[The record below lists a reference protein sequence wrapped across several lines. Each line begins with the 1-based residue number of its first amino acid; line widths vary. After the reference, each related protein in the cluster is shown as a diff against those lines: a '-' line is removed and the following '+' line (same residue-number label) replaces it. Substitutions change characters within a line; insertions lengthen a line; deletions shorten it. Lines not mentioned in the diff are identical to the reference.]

1 MNFSWMSKYST
12 MLLDAAGITLI
23 LAFFTVVFGTIFGT
37 FIALGKLS
45 RHRILGGPLRFLA
58 SAYIEFFR
66 GTPLMVQIFIIFYG
80 LPMMGVQMPE
90 ADWISPD
97 FKRYFA
103 GILALSINS
112 AAYVAEIIRAGI
124 QAVDVGQMEA
134 ARSLGMRH
142 SLAMT
147 KIILPQA
154 VRNILPA
161 LGNEFV
167 VVVKES
173 SMVSLIG
180 IAEIMRASDIIRG
193 NTFIQFEPLIVV
205 ALMYFV
211 ITFTLSKLLGG
222 VERKMRHSDF
232 GG

>member
-1 MNFSWMSKYST
+1 MNFTWLPRYST
-12 MLLDAAGITLI
+12 MLAQGAGITLI
-23 LAFFTVVFGTIFGT
+23 LAFFTVIFGTILGT

-45 RHRILGGPLRFLA
+45 RHRVLGGPLRFLA
-58 SAYIEFFR
+58 TAYIEFLR

-80 LPMMGVQMPE
+80 LPMIGVKMPQ

-97 FKRYFA
+97 FNRYFA
-103 GILALSINS
+103 GILALSMNS
-112 AAYVAEIIRAGI
+112 AAYVAEIIRSGI
-124 QAVDVGQMEA
+124 QAVDSGQMEA

-142 SLAMT
+142 SLAMS
-147 KIILPQA
+147 KIVLPQA

-180 IAEIMRASDIIRG
+180 IAEIMRSSDIIRA
-193 NTFIQFEPLIVV
+193 NTYFQMEPLLVI
-205 ALMYFV
+205 ALIYFI
-211 ITFTLSKLLGG
+211 ITFTLSKLLGKA
-222 VERKMRHSDF
+222 ERRKRRGD
-232 GG
+232 

>member
-1 MNFSWMSKYST
+1 
-12 MLLDAAGITLI
+12 MLAQGAGITLI
-23 LAFFTVVFGTIFGT
+23 LAFFTVIFGTILGT

-45 RHRILGGPLRFLA
+45 RHRVLGGPLRFLA
-58 SAYIEFFR
+58 TAYIEFLR

-80 LPMMGVQMPE
+80 LPMIGVKMPQ

-97 FKRYFA
+97 FNRYFA
-103 GILALSINS
+103 GILALSMNS
-112 AAYVAEIIRAGI
+112 AAYVAEIIRSGI
-124 QAVDVGQMEA
+124 QAVDSGQMEA

-142 SLAMT
+142 SLAMS
-147 KIILPQA
+147 KIVLPQA

-180 IAEIMRASDIIRG
+180 IAEIMRSSDIIRA
-193 NTFIQFEPLIVV
+193 NTYFQMEPLLVI
-205 ALMYFV
+205 ALIYFI
-211 ITFTLSKLLGG
+211 ITFTLSKLLGKA
-222 VERKMRHSDF
+222 ERRMRRGD
-232 GG
+232 

>member
-1 MNFSWMSKYST
+1 
-12 MLLDAAGITLI
+12 MLLQGAGVTLI
-23 LAFFTVVFGTIFGT
+23 LASFTVIFGTILGT

-45 RHRILGGPLRFLA
+45 RHKILGRPLRFLA
-58 SAYIEFFR
+58 TAYIEFFR

-80 LPMMGVQMPE
+80 LPMIGVKMPQ

-97 FKRYFA
+97 FNRYFA

-112 AAYVAEIIRAGI
+112 AAYVAEIIRSGI
-124 QAVDVGQMEA
+124 QAVDSGQMEA

-147 KIILPQA
+147 KIVLPQA

-173 SMVSLIG
+173 CMVSLIG
-180 IAEIMRASDIIRG
+180 IAEITRSSDIIRA
-193 NTFIQFEPLIVV
+193 NTYVQFEPLIFI
-205 ALMYFV
+205 AIMYFI

-222 VERKMRHSDF
+222 VERKMRHSDL
-232 GG
+232 G

>member
-1 MNFSWMSKYST
+1 MNFSWLPKYST
-12 MLLDAAGITLI
+12 MLLEAAGITLI
-23 LAFFTVVFGTIFGT
+23 LAFFTVIFGTIFGT

-45 RHRILGGPLRFLA
+45 RNRVIGAPLRFLA

-80 LPMMGVQMPE
+80 LPMMGIQMPK

-97 FKRYFA
+97 FNRYFA

-112 AAYVAEIIRAGI
+112 AAYVAEIIRSGI
-124 QAVDVGQMEA
+124 QAVDTGQMEA

-147 KIILPQA
+147 KIVLPQA

-180 IAEIMRASDIIRG
+180 IAEIMRSSDIIRA
-193 NTFIQFEPLIVV
+193 NTYIQFEPLIFI
-205 ALMYFV
+205 AIMYFI
-211 ITFTLSKLLGG
+211 ITFTLSKLVGR
-222 VERKMRHSDF
+222 VERRMRRSD
-232 GG
+232 

>member
-1 MNFSWMSKYST
+1 MNFTWLPRYST
-12 MLLDAAGITLI
+12 MLAQGAGITLI
-23 LAFFTVVFGTIFGT
+23 LAFFTVIFGTILGT

-45 RHRILGGPLRFLA
+45 RHRVLGGPLRFLA
-58 SAYIEFFR
+58 TAYIEFLR

-80 LPMMGVQMPE
+80 LPMIGVKMPQ

-97 FKRYFA
+97 FNRYFA
-103 GILALSINS
+103 GILALSMNS
-112 AAYVAEIIRAGI
+112 AAYVAEIIRSGI
-124 QAVDVGQMEA
+124 QAVDSGQMEA

-142 SLAMT
+142 SLAMS
-147 KIILPQA
+147 KIVLPQA

-180 IAEIMRASDIIRG
+180 IAEIMRSSDIIRA
-193 NTFIQFEPLIVV
+193 NTYFQMEPLLVI
-205 ALMYFV
+205 ALIYFI
-211 ITFTLSKLLGG
+211 ITFTLSKLLGKA
-222 VERKMRHSDF
+222 ERRMRRGD
-232 GG
+232 